1 MVIGHLRVKVT
12 AIKEAEMSS
21 NSDSST
27 ENDACE
33 KLLPIQSGRRK
44 KKVVKVSAGRKPSNF
59 ETYSRKI
66 KNLEN
71 HVSICVW

>member
-1 MVIGHLRVKVT
+1 M
-12 AIKEAEMSS
+12 IKEAEMSS

-27 ENDACE
+27 ENDGCE
-33 KLLPIQSGRRK
+33 ELSPIPSGRRK
-44 KKVVKVSAGRKPSNF
+44 KKVVKVSAGRKRSNF